1 MQRVKEGN
9 VAIQQTASMEDY
21 LETIALLSDVSKP
34 VKVTEI
40 SSALGVKKP
49 SVTSAL
55 TRLSESGL
63 VTHKRYGSV
72 QLTPEGE
79 KLARDVYW
87 RHETLRHFLVDI
99 LNIKPIVAEE
109 DACRME
115 HVLSRASL
123 SRLAKFIEFLRNC
136 PQGIPE
142 CLRDFNY
149 YLKQDKRDKELTAK
163 CQGKNRKESK
173 FLNLN
178 SWPPSNLYR
187 NNELTK

>member
-1 MQRVKEGN
+1 MATR
-9 VAIQQTASMEDY
+9 QTASMEDY
-21 LETIALLSDVSKP
+21 LEAIALLSERSKP

-40 SSALGVKKP
+40 SSALRVKKP

-72 QLTPEGE
+72 ELTPEGE
-79 KLARDVYW
+79 RLARDVYW

-99 LNIKPIVAEE
+99 LNVKPAVAEQ

-115 HVLSRASL
+115 HVLSRTSL
-123 SRLAKFIEFLRNC
+123 SNLAKFIEFLRNC

-142 CLRDFNY
+142 CLRGFNY
-149 YLKQDKRDKELTAK
+149 YLKQDKRDKELMAR
-163 CQGKNRKESK
+163 CQGKK
-173 FLNLN
+173 
-178 SWPPSNLYR
+178 
-187 NNELTK
+187 